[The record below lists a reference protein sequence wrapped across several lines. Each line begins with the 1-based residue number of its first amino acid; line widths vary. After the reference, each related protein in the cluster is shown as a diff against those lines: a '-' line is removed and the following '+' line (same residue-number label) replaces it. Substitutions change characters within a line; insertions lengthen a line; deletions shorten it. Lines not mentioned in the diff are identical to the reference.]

1 MVLLL
6 NRYHRSHR
14 VKPKRWHGAILC
26 LTRLWIITGLMA
38 LGGCTSMS
46 SEVNYSAES
55 QAQLAQVPHWQ
66 TPLEG
71 QPVTQLTEL
80 MDSPQL
86 HQWIQQALA
95 QNPGLQNTLLTLRQT
110 QLTAEQAGAAQYPE
124 VSASFSAN
132 RSGGGRSGENSSG
145 GSNDSDTSYTGSV
158 SISWTLDVW
167 QQVADQVQA
176 AEYDVAQQ
184 AALYRS
190 ARATL
195 TGEVMIQWL
204 GLIADAHALNIEH
217 QRLATLEKTQSLV
230 EGRYRQGLSGLESL
244 ESARSATSS
253 SQARLVQYQH
263 TLEMRQRALNTLL
276 GRFDTL
282 QIEMP
287 ADYPEVT
294 LPQISN
300 TETTLRQRPDLQA
313 AYQAILAADRR
324 TAVAYKDLLPSF
336 SLQAALQQVADSP
349 REALLTD
356 PVWSLL
362 GQLSAPLF
370 QGGRLRAQAE
380 IQALATAQRYQ
391 DYRDTLLTAIE
402 EVRNTLAQ
410 EVALSQRQTH
420 IRNALDRQTNSL
432 ALYENRYRNGVISLL
447 DLLNVQQQTYDLQAQ
462 LDQLIYDRLS
472 NRITLALALGIGV
485 DP

>member
-1 MVLLL
+1 MSLLPK
-6 NRYHRSHR
+6 RYHTLRHAPLKSEHGVMSRR
-14 VKPKRWHGAILC
+14 V
-26 LTRLWIITGLMA
+26 RLWASAGLVA

-46 SEVNYSAES
+46 SEINYSTQS

-66 TPLEG
+66 TSLKG
-71 QPVTQLTEL
+71 QSITQLTDL

-95 QNPGLQNTLLTLRQT
+95 QNPGLQNTLLTLRQA

-124 VSASFSAN
+124 VSAGFSGK
-132 RSGGGRSGENSSG
+132 RSGGGQNSGDNSSG
-145 GSNDSDTSYTGSV
+145 RHPHTEYTGSV
-158 SISWTLDVW
+158 SVSWTLDIW
-167 QQVADQVQA
+167 RQVADQVQA
-176 AEYDVAQQ
+176 AEYEVTQQ

-195 TGEVMIQWL
+195 TGEVMSQWL
-204 GLIADAHALNIEH
+204 GLIADSHALDIEH

-253 SQARLVQYQH
+253 SQARLVQYQNA
-263 TLEMRQRALNTLL
+263 LEMRQRALNTLL
-276 GRFDTL
+276 GRFDATPL
-282 QIEMP
+282 ERP
-287 ADYPEVT
+287 ADYPEVA
-294 LPQISN
+294 LPHIPN

-313 AYQAILAADRR
+313 AYQGILAADRR

-362 GQLSAPLF
+362 GQLTAPLF

-380 IQALATAQRYQ
+380 IQTLITAQRYQ
-391 DYRDTLLTAIE
+391 DYRETLLTAIE
-402 EVRNTLAQ
+402 DVRNALAQ
-410 EVALSQRQTH
+410 EVALGQRQTH
-420 IRNALDRQTNSL
+420 IRNALDRQKNSL

-462 LDQLIYDRLS
+462 WDQLTHDRLS
-472 NRITLALALGIGV
+472 NRINLALALGIGV